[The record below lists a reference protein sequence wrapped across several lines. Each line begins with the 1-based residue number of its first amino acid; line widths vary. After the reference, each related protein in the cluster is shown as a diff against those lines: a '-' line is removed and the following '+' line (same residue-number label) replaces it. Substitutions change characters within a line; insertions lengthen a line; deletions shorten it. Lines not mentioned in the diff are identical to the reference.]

1 MGFLCFVYWFFEIA
15 KLFNIS
21 YIMYISSLYVYI
33 NNFIKYS
40 WINIIQD
47 LKDTHLIIYQ
57 SERLVNKLINVIG
70 EIREVKYTIS
80 DVNIQLSFLLLYT
93 CLDADQNIGKCSFKQ
108 DNRLSLTLV
117 FSLYFIKCILVGIK
131 CVKRT

>member
-57 SERLVNKLINVIG
+57 SERLVHKLINVIG

-80 DVNIQLSFLLLYT
+80 DVNIQLSFFVIVYVFGRRPEHRQMFFQT
-93 CLDADQNIGKCSFKQ
+93 RQQTFFNS
-108 DNRLSLTLV
+108 S